1 MLLAAD
7 EEAGSTTGEIG
18 TSVTR
23 MLPSEAATAS
33 VATSLGGIAREGVII
48 NNNQGKE
55 RWVNLQAH
63 DRVFS
68 SPATK
73 ADSKRAVTP
82 FAATDKGYKGLKVQV
97 VEAWQVW
104 KIDP

>member
-1 MLLAAD
+1 
-7 EEAGSTTGEIG
+7 
-18 TSVTR
+18 
-23 MLPSEAATAS
+23 
-33 VATSLGGIAREGVII
+33 
-48 NNNQGKE
+48 
-55 RWVNLQAH
+55 
-63 DRVFS
+63 VFS

-104 KIDP
+104 KTNP